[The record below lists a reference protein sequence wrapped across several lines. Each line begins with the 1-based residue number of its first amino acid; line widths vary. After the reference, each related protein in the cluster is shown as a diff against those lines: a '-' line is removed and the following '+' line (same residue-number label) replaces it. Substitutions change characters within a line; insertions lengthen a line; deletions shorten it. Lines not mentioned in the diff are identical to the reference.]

1 MDLLEKLDSKIE
13 KELVFLSKFIDIF
26 CSHKHQGVPKDKFS
40 FNKLDDELWNGINLC
55 KDCAKLF
62 SHGIVMRIKCPMD
75 PRVRAMSPE
84 YLSYGL
90 TKKPMCKKCPDKCYN
105 EYYEKQIVEVMKFS
119 GMKMILGGRVDLIY
133 HYFF

>member
-26 CSHKHQGVPKDKFS
+26 CSHKHQGVHKDKFS
-40 FNKLDDELWNGINLC
+40 FNKLDDELWNGISLC
-55 KDCAKLF
+55 KDCTKLF

-75 PRVRAMSPE
+75 P
-84 YLSYGL
+84 
-90 TKKPMCKKCPDKCYN
+90 KPMCKKCPDKCYN